1 MIYLFSAIILLG
13 VLIAFHEYGHFIV
26 GRMCNIHIYRFSI
39 GMGPVIFKRYD
50 KHGTEIALSALP
62 LGGYVAFHS
71 EKANDEESELIKK
84 LTDEQ
89 KANTFESKPRWQRA
103 CVMLAGPV
111 ANFIL
116 AIGILS
122 VIFANSVERQFIPEV
137 FDISSPYLLQNTS
150 LEPGH
155 ILISINGKQTS
166 NLQQLRLELLSH
178 SGETGSLD
186 LIFKSREGERQE
198 NISIPID
205 NFLSSAEEQN
215 APENFLGSFD
225 DGKGFKLAMK
235 NQPLVGVIVKDSL
248 ALQNGLQI
256 NDRILDVNSQPI
268 YSFEDLKEF
277 LSNYQGSEIDLKI
290 QRSDDIL
297 YLNIPL
303 GTRFNDVEGI
313 EEKFIGIQPGL
324 QRSWLGSLFK
334 GAYETYNL
342 SSKTLMFIGKMVTGD
357 LGTQNLSGPIGIVK
371 MSGDQ
376 AKAGLIPFLYLMA
389 LLSISLGVM
398 NLLPIPVLDGGQLV
412 MLGVEAVRGSPMPEK
427 MENMFYLSGWVAVG
441 FLMVFAVFNDISKF
455 EWFTSFSNTL
465 SNLF

>member
-50 KHGTEIALSALP
+50 KHGAEIALSALP
-62 LGGYVAFHS
+62 LGGYVAFHT
-71 EKANDEESELIKK
+71 EKANEEASELIEK

-122 VIFANSVERQFIPEV
+122 VIFANSIERQFIPEV
-137 FDISSPYLLQNTS
+137 SDITSSYLLQNTT
-150 LEPGH
+150 LKPGNV
-155 ILISINGKQTS
+155 LLSINGAETS
-166 NLQQLRLELLSH
+166 NLQQIRLELLSY
-178 SGETGSLD
+178 SGSTGSLD
-186 LIFKSREGERQE
+186 LVFTSRDGRELE
-198 NISIPID
+198 NITLPVE
-205 NFLSSAEEQN
+205 NFLSSVEEQN
-215 APENFLGSFD
+215 APENFLGFNID
-225 DGKGFKLAMK
+225 MK
-235 NQPLVGVIVKDSL
+235 MQPLVGAISKDSP
-248 ALQNGLQI
+248 ALQNGLMV
-256 NDRILDVNSQPI
+256 NDRILAINSQPI
-268 YSFEDLKEF
+268 YSFEDLSAYLKE
-277 LSNYQGSEIDLKI
+277 YTGSEIDLKI
-290 QRSDDIL
+290 QRAGNTLFI
-297 YLNIPL
+297 NIPL
-303 GTRFNDVEGI
+303 ATRLNLEGI

-324 QRSWLGSLFK
+324 QRSLWSSISK

-342 SSKTLMFIGKMVTGD
+342 STKTLMFVGKMITGD
-357 LGTQNLSGPIGIVK
+357 LGTQNLSGPIGIVQ
-371 MSGDQ
+371 MAGDT
-376 AKAGLIPFLYLMA
+376 AKAGFIPFLYLMA

-441 FLMVFAVFNDISKF
+441 FLMVFAIFNDISKF
-455 EWFTSFSNTL
+455 L
-465 SNLF
+465 